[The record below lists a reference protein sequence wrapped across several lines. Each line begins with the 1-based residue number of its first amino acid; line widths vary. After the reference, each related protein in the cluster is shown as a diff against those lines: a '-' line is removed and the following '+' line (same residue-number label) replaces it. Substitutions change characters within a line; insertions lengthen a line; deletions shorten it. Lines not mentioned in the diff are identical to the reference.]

1 MGYTLPKLTKQI
13 KLYAALTMFQVGKIS
28 AGFACEF
35 ADIDR
40 YRFYEEC
47 AKNQITVIHYESGEL
62 EAELET
68 LRDL

>member
-1 MGYTLPKLTKQI
+1 
-13 KLYAALTMFQVGKIS
+13 MFQVGKIF

-40 YRFYEEC
+40 YCFCEEC